1 MSMINVQDLTFS
13 YEGSSDVIFDHV
25 CFHIDTDW
33 KLGFTGRNGR
43 GKTTFMK
50 LLMGEYEYT
59 GRITASVDFEYFP
72 FEVSDPDQ
80 PVYSL
85 AEEICP
91 DAENWQL
98 ARELSLLDVSDD
110 VVWRPF
116 STLSG
121 GEKTKVLLAMLF
133 LRENCFLL
141 IDEPTNHLDENGRRI
156 VSRYLKGKK
165 GFILVSHDRAVLDE
179 CTDHTL
185 SINRSNIEIETGSYS
200 AWERNKEARDSF
212 EATQN
217 EKLKREIKSLE
228 TAAKK
233 AAEHS
238 DKIERSKIG
247 FDPNKTEKSISR
259 RPLMARKAKKLMNR
273 SKSIETRIAGDI
285 EKKSGLLRNIETTA
299 SLKLP
304 QMQFFSRRLIS
315 VRDLAINYGDRDICC
330 GVSFNIEQGKVTA
343 LTGRNGCGKT
353 SIIRLLCG
361 EDVPHTG
368 EVVMNHQLRISRIEQ
383 ETSDLRGTLADYASD
398 RCFEQSLFLA
408 ILRKLGFA
416 REQFATDISGFS
428 DGQKKKVLIA
438 ASLCTPAHIYI
449 WDEPLNYLDVV
460 SRKQLEE
467 LIISCKPTMLIVE
480 HDETFRRRIGAQ
492 EIILTAA
499 TFTSV

>member
-25 CFHIDTDW
+25 SFRIDTDW

-59 GRITASVDFEYFP
+59 GRITASVEFEYFP
-72 FEVSDPDQ
+72 FVVRDPEL
-80 PVYSL
+80 PVYCL

-98 ARELSLLDVSDD
+98 VRELSLLDVSGDII
-110 VVWRPF
+110 WRPYC
-116 STLSG
+116 TLSG

-141 IDEPTNHLDENGRRI
+141 IDEPTNHLDSSGRQI
-156 VSRYLKGKK
+156 LSRYLNSKK

-185 SINRSNIEIETGSYS
+185 SINRANIEIENGNYS
-200 AWERNKEARDSF
+200 SWERSKEARDSF

-228 TAAKK
+228 AAAKK

-238 DKIERSKIG
+238 DRIERSKIG
-247 FDPNKTEKSISR
+247 FDPSKTEKSISR
-259 RPLMARKAKKLMNR
+259 RPSMARKAKKLMNR
-273 SKSIETRIAGDI
+273 SKAIETRIAGDI
-285 EKKSGLLRNIETTA
+285 EKKSALLRNTETTA
-299 SLKLP
+299 ALKLP
-304 QMQFFSRRLIS
+304 QMQYFSRRLIS
-315 VRDLAINYGDRDICC
+315 VRDLAVNYGDREVCS
-330 GVSFNIEQGKVTA
+330 GVSFDIEQGTVTA

-353 SIIRLLCG
+353 SIIRLICG
-361 EDVPHTG
+361 EEVPHTG
-368 EVVMNHQLRISRIEQ
+368 EIVMNHQLRISRIEQ
-383 ETSDLRGTLADYASD
+383 ETTGLCGSLADYAAAHGFD
-398 RCFEQSLFLA
+398 QSLFLA
-408 ILRKLGFA
+408 LLRKLGFN

-428 DGQKKKVLIA
+428 DGQKKKLLIA

-480 HDETFRRRIGAQ
+480 HDETFRRRISAQ
-492 EIILTAA
+492 EINITA
-499 TFTSV
+499 TV

>member
-1 MSMINVQDLTFS
+1 MSLINVQDLTFS

-25 CFHIDTDW
+25 SFHIDTDW

-59 GRITASVDFEYFP
+59 GKITASVDFEYFP
-72 FEVSDPDQ
+72 FEVSDPEL
-80 PVYSL
+80 PVYCL

-98 ARELSLLDVSDD
+98 IRELSLLDVSGD
-110 VVWRPF
+110 VIWRPY

-121 GEKTKVLLAMLF
+121 GEKTKVLLAMMF

-141 IDEPTNHLDENGRRI
+141 IDEPTNHLDESGRRI
-156 VSRYLKGKK
+156 VSRYLKSKK

-185 SINRSNIEIETGSYS
+185 SINRCNIEIEAGSYS

-212 EATQN
+212 EAVQN

-228 TAAKK
+228 AAAKK

-247 FDPNKTEKSISR
+247 FDPSKTEKSISR
-259 RPLMARKAKKLMNR
+259 RPSIARKAKKLMNR
-273 SKSIETRIAGDI
+273 SKAIETRIAGDI

-299 SLKLP
+299 ALKLP
-304 QMQFFSRRLIS
+304 VMQYFTRRLIS
-315 VRDLAINYGDRDICC
+315 VRDLAVNYGEREVCS
-330 GVSFNIEQGKVTA
+330 GVSFDIEQGTVTA

-368 EVVMNHQLRISRIEQ
+368 EISMNHQLRISRIEQ
-383 ETSDLRGTLADYASD
+383 ESAGLSGTPGSYAEEHGFD
-398 RCFEQSLFLA
+398 QSLFLA
-408 ILRKLGFA
+408 ILRKLGFT

-449 WDEPLNYLDVV
+449 WDEPLNFLDVV

-467 LIISCKPTMLIVE
+467 LIVSCRPTMLIVE
-480 HDETFRRRIGAQ
+480 HDETFRRRIGA
-492 EIILTAA
+492 EDIIIG
-499 TFTSV
+499 